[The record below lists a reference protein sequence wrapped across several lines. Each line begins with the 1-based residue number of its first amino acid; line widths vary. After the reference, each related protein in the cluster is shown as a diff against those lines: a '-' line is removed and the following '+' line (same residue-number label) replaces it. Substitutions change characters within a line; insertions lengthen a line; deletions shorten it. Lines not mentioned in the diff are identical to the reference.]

1 MICAKSIWRSKALAT
16 DLTDEPGRRGLPP
29 ARPHLTSISQCYE
42 VIVNNSLDSRVAFQ
56 TDERIMQ
63 IDLTDLV
70 LQDSTSVGALYD
82 MLERRAAATGAKW
95 FFLINY
101 LNCRIYPEAWV
112 TFANRGKK
120 FNMAFSLGT
129 VRYNTEDETN
139 TEILRRASEE
149 KFDANLVANREAA
162 LAKLAKMRA
171 NYFKRHPVPKPIEKS
186 LLAEFD
192 RRISFDHDAN
202 IMEVD
207 FSNFRFTD
215 SRIVNAFYDT
225 IGRRISESGRHKWFY
240 LVNYRN
246 CEVHPQAWLAH
257 AHRGE
262 RMNSAHSLGSA
273 RYSASDSA
281 ALSIRKWAGSEK
293 FDPNLLPTREEAL
306 HMIEE
311 MRRSQSDRPV
321 LE

>member
-1 MICAKSIWRSKALAT
+1 
-16 DLTDEPGRRGLPP
+16 
-29 ARPHLTSISQCYE
+29 
-42 VIVNNSLDSRVAFQ
+42 
-56 TDERIMQ
+56 MQ

-70 LQDSTSVGALYD
+70 LQDSSSVGALYD
-82 MLERRAAATGAKW
+82 MLERHAAATGVKW

-120 FNMAFSLGT
+120 FNIAFSLGT

-149 KFDANLVANREAA
+149 KFDANLVATREAA

-171 NYFKRHPVPKPIEKS
+171 DYFKRHPEPKPVEKS

-202 IMEVD
+202 IMEAD
-207 FSNFRFTD
+207 FSNFSFTD
-215 SRIVNAFYDT
+215 SRIVNAFYDA
-225 IGRRISESGRHKWFY
+225 IGRRISESGRDKWFF

-246 CEVHPQAWLAH
+246 CEVHPQAWFAH
-257 AHRGE
+257 AHRGW

-273 RYSASDSA
+273 RYAASDSA
-281 ALSIRKWAGSEK
+281 ASSIRKRADTET
-293 FDPNLLPTREEAL
+293 FDPNLFPTREEAL
-306 HMIEE
+306 RKIEE
-311 MRRSQSDRPV
+311 MRRSQSDHPV
-321 LE
+321 PE

>member
-1 MICAKSIWRSKALAT
+1 MN
-16 DLTDEPGRRGLPP
+16 RGDAGSRA

-70 LQDSTSVGALYD
+70 LQDSASVGALYD

-281 ALSIRKWAGSEK
+281 ASSIRKWAGSEK